1 MPGSF
6 MPSHVG
12 DRELILGMR
21 KTPMM
26 SHLLGIVSSN
36 SPELTVH
43 LQCRSHVTP
52 RHANAGTAPRRCR
65 LRLSRRRRAGSNRS
79 TSVNK
84 VSELVWYCVLI
95 CPIRPSNAL
104 LSLGANSLNGKLHHK
119 DKGVSENV

>member
-1 MPGSF
+1 M
-6 MPSHVG
+6 
-12 DRELILGMR
+12 
-21 KTPMM
+21 TPEA
-26 SHLLGIVSSN
+26 LEN
-36 SPELTVH
+36 
-43 LQCRSHVTP
+43 
-52 RHANAGTAPRRCR
+52 RHANAGTAPHCCS
-65 LRLSRRRRAGSNRS
+65 LRLSRRRRAGSNGS